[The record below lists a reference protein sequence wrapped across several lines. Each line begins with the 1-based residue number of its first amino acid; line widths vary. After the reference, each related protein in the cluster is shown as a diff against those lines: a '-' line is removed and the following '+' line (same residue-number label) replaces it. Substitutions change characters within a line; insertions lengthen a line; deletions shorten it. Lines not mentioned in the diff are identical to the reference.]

1 MDWYMMNCELLATC
15 SALGYLE
22 GDVYHREPDCLESV
36 KDLIRYL
43 RHEDETRDV
52 RQQLGAAQIL
62 QNDLLPILVQYPQEK
77 VLFDAVI
84 RLTVNLTQPAL
95 LCFGKVPADATSRH
109 HFLQVLSYLQAYK
122 EAFASEKVFGV
133 LSEKLYHL
141 LQLDWEQRQ
150 EEDTLL
156 IERILL
162 LVRNVLHVPPDPAEE
177 QGVDGDASVHDRVL
191 WALHIS
197 GMDDLLKFLASAQ
210 AEQQWALHVLEII
223 SLMFRDQSP
232 EELAALGQGQAAAEH
247 GEDTRELEALR
258 QRELAER
265 RARALQRPTRH
276 SRFGGSYVL
285 QGLKAIGDRDV
296 VFHKG
301 LHNLRS
307 YSHDLGKET
316 RRVPWRR
323 QAAPEAET
331 PHRSARNVRLFLRCF
346 CQDFLEGCYNRLML
360 LVKDQ
365 LVREKAQQHDETY
378 YLWATAFFMAFNRRR
393 GFRPELVSET
403 VGVRAFH
410 FIEQNL
416 TTYYEMALMDKKEAA
431 TWARRM
437 HLALK
442 AYQELLRTLQEM
454 DRSPEQA
461 VRDSSQVI
469 KSNIFYLMEYRELF
483 LALFRKFD
491 ETKQPR
497 SFLRDLVETAHLFLR
512 MLERFCRGRAGLVVQ
527 SKRVR
532 RKKKPRAAAALA
544 LQPPSAE
551 ELEELWAGLA
561 PQLQACLQGE
571 VPLPEDVVPFDAA
584 SETPVEEQRAEAL
597 LRIQGCLR
605 DARVPQALRLL
616 RSARDVWPEGDV
628 FGPPDAGTP
637 EETRLLREIL
647 FAPLPRPAPPEA
659 EEPEEEEEEDEE
671 EEEET
676 VQVSEKEFNFLDYL
690 KRFACAPVVRALV
703 LLLRGYARNTP
714 RTNHCAARLLHRLAR
729 DLRME
734 ALLFQLSLFSLFH
747 RLLSDPAA
755 GAHQE
760 LVALAKFIL
769 GKFFALA
776 ATNKKAFVELLFW
789 KSPAAVREMTEGYG
803 SLQEGEGA
811 SRSRAPPWTPQ
822 EEQELRELY
831 WKYKE
836 GEGEDVIAA
845 ILAHLPAPGRTRRQV
860 VKQLVRLGLA
870 SSAKDFPR
878 ERKGTRIVLWT
889 QEQEEELT
897 RLFEEFRGSEDIL
910 GNIMKHLTARRS
922 RARVVEKLLGL
933 GLVAERKE
941 LYKKRRRKGHGP
953 GPGAAGAAAV
963 PAQDSSAEDGDSEE
977 EDDEE
982 DEVEEGAMEEHW
994 VPEEGG
1000 GQGLA
1005 HRLHREGMAGPLRWL
1020 ENCLRR
1026 AAGDREEDGEWSW
1039 GAGLGGWGRAVTGLS
1054 SQACPTRSRWCRSR
1068 RRMRMPWRTGASRPC
1083 SGSWG
1088 SVPPPASRNPSGASR
1103 LPSRRS
1109 SSAAQP
1115 PPSPTM
1121 APTPRRPP
1129 GGRWSRPSAPR
1140 PLMQVRRA
1148 GVGLGVPRPGGLAL
1162 SPSSCAPQRSSQ
1174 RRGWDQ
1180 TRRGENGFLPH
1191 GGGLLPDSAGFS
1203 GPLDVGL
1210 SGAPPLPTAAARSL
1224 APALSSRV
1232 PRGDGRSTARMRM
1245 TGAQAQSRPPQPPP
1259 HRGTRTPSPGGGGS
1273 VSAAWRR
1280 RMRMMTEGAPLRPG
1294 SPPPWILGCF
1304 LGFLQVLKLF
1314 FKGAAEAWGAS
1325 ALSPSPVAVLLS
1337 PYPCFPPK
1345 TSCFPSAVVFF
1356 LFVLFC
1362 LVLFFSPN
1370 TF

>member
-62 QNDLLPILVQYPQEK
+62 QNDLLPIMVQYPQDK

-84 RLTVNLTQPAL
+84 RLMVNLTQPAL
-95 LCFGKVPADATSRH
+95 LCFGKVPADAASRH

-133 LSEKLYHL
+133 LSEKLYDL

-162 LVRNVLHVPPDPAEE
+162 LLRNVLHVPPDPAEE

-210 AEQQWALHVLEII
+210 TEQQWALHVLEII

-232 EELAALGQGQAAAEH
+232 EELAALGQGQAADEH
-247 GEDTRELEALR
+247 GEDTRELESLR
-258 QRELAER
+258 QRELAEK
-265 RARALQRPTRH
+265 RARVLQRPSRH
-276 SRFGGSYVL
+276 SRFRGSYVL
-285 QGLKAIGDRDV
+285 QGLKAIGDQDII
-296 VFHKG
+296 FHKG
-301 LHNLRS
+301 LHNLKS
-307 YSHDLGKET
+307 YSHDLGKEP
-316 RRVPWRR
+316 RRVPRRR
-323 QAAPEAET
+323 QAAPETE
-331 PHRSARNVRLFLRCF
+331 PPRRSARNVRLFLRHF

-378 YLWATAFFMAFNRRR
+378 YLWASAFFMAFNRRR

-416 TTYYEMALMDKKEAA
+416 TAYYEMALMDKKEAA

-442 AYQELLRTLQEM
+442 AYQELLRTVQEM

-469 KSNIFYLMEYRELF
+469 KSNIFYLMEYRQLF
-483 LALFRKFD
+483 LTLFRKFD

-512 MLERFCRGRAGLVVQ
+512 MLERFCRGRASLVVQ

-532 RKKKPRAAAALA
+532 RRRKKPLVAAAPAP
-544 LQPPSAE
+544 QPP
-551 ELEELWAGLA
+551 ELEELWAALA
-561 PQLQACLQGE
+561 PQLQGCLQGE
-571 VPLPEDVVPFDAA
+571 VPLPEDMVPFDAA
-584 SETPVEEQRAEAL
+584 SEVPVDEQRAAAL
-597 LRIQGCLR
+597 LQIQGCLR
-605 DARVPQALRLL
+605 DGRVPPALRLL
-616 RSARDVWPEGDV
+616 RAARDVWPEGDV
-628 FGPPDAGTP
+628 FGAPDAGP
-637 EETRLLREIL
+637 AEETRLLREIL
-647 FAPLPRPAPPEA
+647 FAPLPQPAPPEA
-659 EEPEEEEEEDEE
+659 EEPEEEEEEE

-690 KRFACAPVVRALV
+690 KQFACAPVVRALV
-703 LLLRGYARNTP
+703 LLLRGYERNSP

-734 ALLFQLSLFSLFH
+734 ALLFQLSLFATFH

-755 GAHQE
+755 AAHQE

-789 KSPAAVREMTEGYG
+789 KSPAVVWEMTQGYG
-803 SLQEGEGA
+803 SLREGEGA
-811 SRSRAPPWTPQ
+811 VRSRVPPWTPQ

-836 GEGEDVIAA
+836 VEGQDVVAA
-845 ILAHLPAPGRTRRQV
+845 ILAQLSVPGRTRRQV

-870 SSAKDFPR
+870 TSARDFPR
-878 ERKGTRIVLWT
+878 DRKGTRIVLWT

-897 RLFEEFRGSEDIL
+897 RLFEEFQGSDDVL
-910 GNIMKHLTARRS
+910 GSIMKHLTARRS
-922 RARVVEKLLGL
+922 RARVVEKLLAL

-941 LYKKRRRKGHGP
+941 LYKKRRRKGQGP
-953 GPGAAGAAAV
+953 PTPGAAGAPAV

-977 EDDEE
+977 DEEDDEE
-982 DEVEEGAMEEHW
+982 EDDEGEEGPMEEHGA
-994 VPEEGG
+994 PQEGAG
-1000 GQGLA
+1000 GRLVY
-1005 HRLHREGMAGPLRWL
+1005 RLHREGLEGPLRWL
-1020 ENCLRR
+1020 QTCLRR
-1026 AAGDREEDGEWSW
+1026 TAGDREEDGASHPVPLVPLTEENEDAMENRRFRALLRQLGLRPPASEQESFWRIPAALTPQQLRRAAASITHR
-1039 GAGLGGWGRAVTGLS
+1039 GPDPPGSPQGLLESPGCPQDLDAAAQAPAGLGSDSESEDPVAVPSPVQPGTK
-1054 SQACPTRSRWCRSR
+1054 R
-1068 RRMRMPWRTGASRPC
+1068 RRELDSEDEAMGS
-1083 SGSWG
+1083 SGTE
-1088 SVPPPASRNPSGASR
+1088 P
-1103 LPSRRS
+1103 
-1109 SSAAQP
+1109 
-1115 PPSPTM
+1115 
-1121 APTPRRPP
+1121 
-1129 GGRWSRPSAPR
+1129 
-1140 PLMQVRRA
+1140 
-1148 GVGLGVPRPGGLAL
+1148 
-1162 SPSSCAPQRSSQ
+1162 
-1174 RRGWDQ
+1174 
-1180 TRRGENGFLPH
+1180 
-1191 GGGLLPDSAGFS
+1191 
-1203 GPLDVGL
+1203 
-1210 SGAPPLPTAAARSL
+1210 
-1224 APALSSRV
+1224 APAAPGSEE
-1232 PRGDGRSTARMRM
+1232 DEAEE
-1245 TGAQAQSRPPQPPP
+1245 PQPP
-1259 HRGTRTPSPGGGGS
+1259 G
-1273 VSAAWRR
+1273 RR
-1280 RMRMMTEGAPLRPG
+1280 KRVRRVE
-1294 SPPPWILGCF
+1294 
-1304 LGFLQVLKLF
+1304 
-1314 FKGAAEAWGAS
+1314 EEEEED
-1325 ALSPSPVAVLLS
+1325 
-1337 PYPCFPPK
+1337 
-1345 TSCFPSAVVFF
+1345 
-1356 LFVLFC
+1356 
-1362 LVLFFSPN
+1362 
-1370 TF
+1370 

>member
-43 RHEDETRDV
+43 RHEDETRDI

-62 QNDLLPILVQYPQEK
+62 QNDLLPILVQYPQDK
-77 VLFDAVI
+77 VLFDAVV
-84 RLTVNLTQPAL
+84 RLMVNLTQPAL
-95 LCFGKVPADATSRH
+95 LCFGKVPPDATSRH

-133 LSEKLYHL
+133 LSEKLYDL

-162 LVRNVLHVPPDPAEE
+162 LVRNVLHVPPDPTEE

-210 AEQQWALHVLEII
+210 GEQQWALHVLEII

-247 GEDTRELEALR
+247 GGDTQELEALR

-265 RARALQRPTRH
+265 RARALQRPSRH

-301 LHNLRS
+301 LHNLKS

-316 RRVPWRR
+316 RRVPRRR
-323 QAAPEAET
+323 QAAPEAE
-331 PHRSARNVRLFLRCF
+331 PPRRSARNVRLFLRHF

-416 TTYYEMALMDKKEAA
+416 TTYYEMALMDKKDAV

-442 AYQELLRTLQEM
+442 AYQELLRTVQEM

-512 MLERFCRGRAGLVVQ
+512 MLEHFCRGRTSLVVQ

-532 RKKKPRAAAALA
+532 RRKKPRTPAAVAP
-544 LQPPSAE
+544 QPPSTE
-551 ELEELWAGLA
+551 ELEELWAGLD
-561 PQLQACLQGE
+561 PQIQACLQGE

-584 SETPVEEQRAEAL
+584 SEMPVEEQRTEAL

-605 DARVPQALRLL
+605 DAQVPQALQLL

-628 FGPPDAGTP
+628 FGPPDAGPP

-647 FAPLPRPAPPEA
+647 FAPLPWHAPPEA
-659 EEPEEEEEEDEE
+659 EEPEEEEDEE
-671 EEEET
+671 EEEEEET
-676 VQVSEKEFNFLDYL
+676 MQVSEKEFNFLDYL
-690 KRFACAPVVRALV
+690 KRFACPPVVRALV
-703 LLLRGYARNTP
+703 LLLRGYARNSP

-729 DLRME
+729 DLHME
-734 ALLFQLSLFSLFH
+734 ALLFQLSLFALFH
-747 RLLSDPAA
+747 RLLNDPAA

-760 LVALAKFIL
+760 LVALAKFVL

-789 KSPAAVREMTEGYG
+789 KTPAAVREMTEGYS
-803 SLQEGEGA
+803 SLREGEGA
-811 SRSRAPPWTPQ
+811 GRSRVPPWTPQ

-836 GEGEDVIAA
+836 VEGEDIIAA

-870 SSAKDFPR
+870 SSVKDFPR
-878 ERKGTRIVLWT
+878 ERKGTHLVLWT

-897 RLFEEFRGSEDIL
+897 RLFEEFQGSEDVL

-933 GLVAERKE
+933 GLVSERKE

-953 GPGAAGAAAV
+953 GPGAAGAPVV
-963 PAQDSSAEDGDSEE
+963 PAQDSSAEDRDSEE
-977 EDDEE
+977 EEEEE
-982 DEVEEGAMEEHW
+982 DEAEEGPMEDHW
-994 VPEEGG
+994 VPEEGA

-1005 HRLHREGMAGPLRWL
+1005 HRLHQEGLAGPLQWL

-1026 AAGDREEDGEWSW
+1026 TAGDREEDGVSHPVPLVPLSEENEDAMEDRRFRALLRRLGLRPPANEQESFWRIPAALTPQQLRRAAASIAHYSPNPPESPK
-1039 GAGLGGWGRAVTGLS
+1039 GLLEPPRCPQDHTPEQPPAGLGSDSESEDPVPSLVQLGTK
-1054 SQACPTRSRWCRSR
+1054 R
-1068 RRMRMPWRTGASRPC
+1068 RRELNSEDEDDGS
-1083 SGSWG
+1083 SG
-1088 SVPPPASRNPSGASR
+1088 
-1103 LPSRRS
+1103 
-1109 SSAAQP
+1109 
-1115 PPSPTM
+1115 
-1121 APTPRRPP
+1121 
-1129 GGRWSRPSAPR
+1129 
-1140 PLMQVRRA
+1140 
-1148 GVGLGVPRPGGLAL
+1148 
-1162 SPSSCAPQRSSQ
+1162 
-1174 RRGWDQ
+1174 
-1180 TRRGENGFLPH
+1180 GF
-1191 GGGLLPDSAGFS
+1191 
-1203 GPLDVGL
+1203 GL
-1210 SGAPPLPTAAARSL
+1210 SGGWGVLPLWCSGCHQQQCNGELLDHSCPVPGPFASSLVLGRQWGDRGVPPLPVPPGWGGSAPSPLLPPPGTEL
-1224 APALSSRV
+1224 APTAPRSEEAEDLEPLGRRKRIRRV
-1232 PRGDGRSTARMRM
+1232 EEEEEEED
-1245 TGAQAQSRPPQPPP
+1245 
-1259 HRGTRTPSPGGGGS
+1259 
-1273 VSAAWRR
+1273 
-1280 RMRMMTEGAPLRPG
+1280 
-1294 SPPPWILGCF
+1294 
-1304 LGFLQVLKLF
+1304 
-1314 FKGAAEAWGAS
+1314 
-1325 ALSPSPVAVLLS
+1325 
-1337 PYPCFPPK
+1337 
-1345 TSCFPSAVVFF
+1345 
-1356 LFVLFC
+1356 
-1362 LVLFFSPN
+1362 
-1370 TF
+1370 

>member
-84 RLTVNLTQPAL
+84 RLMVNLTQPAL

-122 EAFASEKVFGV
+122 EAFANEKVFGV
-133 LSEKLYHL
+133 LSEKLYNL

-162 LVRNVLHVPPDPAEE
+162 LVRNVLHVPPDPTEE
-177 QGVDGDASVHDRVL
+177 QQGVDGDASVHDRVL

-210 AEQQWALHVLEII
+210 VEQQWALHVLEII
-223 SLMFRDQSP
+223 SLMFREQSP
-232 EELAALGQGQAAAEH
+232 EELAAMGQGTAGAEH
-247 GEDTRELEALR
+247 GEDTRELQSLR
-258 QRELAER
+258 QREMAEKR
-265 RARALQRPTRH
+265 SRALQRTSRH

-285 QGLKAIGDRDV
+285 QGVKSIGDRDV

-301 LHNLRS
+301 LHNLKS
-307 YSHDLGKET
+307 YSHDLGKEP
-316 RRVPWRR
+316 RRLPRR
-323 QAAPEAET
+323 RLPAPEAE
-331 PHRSARNVRLFLRCF
+331 PSRRSARNVRLFLRRF
-346 CQDFLEGCYNRLML
+346 CQDFLQDCYNRLML

-378 YLWATAFFMAFNRRR
+378 YLWATSFFMAFNRLQ

-416 TTYYEMALMDKKEAA
+416 TTYYEMALMDKKEAT

-454 DRSPEQA
+454 DRCPEQA

-483 LALFRKFD
+483 LTLFRKFD

-497 SFLRDLVETAHLFLR
+497 SFLKDLVETAHLFLR
-512 MLERFCRGRAGLVVQ
+512 MLERFCRGRANLVVQ

-532 RKKKPRAAAALA
+532 RKKKKKKPQVPVVPA
-544 LQPPSAE
+544 PPSAE
-551 ELEELWAGLA
+551 ELEQLWEGLA
-561 PQLQACLQGE
+561 PQVQACLEGE
-571 VPLPEDVVPFDAA
+571 VPLPEDVVPFDAT

-597 LRIQGCLR
+597 LRIQECLR
-605 DARVPQALRLL
+605 DSRVPQALQLL
-616 RSARDVWPEGDV
+616 RSAREVWPEGDV
-628 FGPPDAGTP
+628 FGSADVAPD
-637 EETRLLREIL
+637 EETQLLREIL
-647 FAPLPRPAPPEA
+647 VAALPRHTPAEP
-659 EEPEEEEEEDEE
+659 EEPEEEEEEEDEE
-671 EEEET
+671 EEEQT
-676 VQVSEKEFNFLDYL
+676 MQVSEKEFNFLDYL

-703 LLLRGYARNTP
+703 LLLRGYARNSA

-729 DLRME
+729 ELRME
-734 ALLFQLSLFSLFH
+734 PLLFQLSLFALFH

-755 GAHQE
+755 AAHQE
-760 LVALAKFIL
+760 LVTLAKFIV

-789 KSPAAVREMTEGYG
+789 KSPAIVGEMSQGYS
-803 SLQEGEGA
+803 SLQEGEGTT
-811 SRSRAPPWTPQ
+811 RSRVPPWTPQ

-836 GEGEDVIAA
+836 MEGGDIIAA
-845 ILAHLPAPGRTRRQV
+845 ILAQLPSPGRTRRQV
-860 VKQLVRLGLA
+860 VKQLVRMGLA

-897 RLFEEFRGSEDIL
+897 RLFEEFQGSDDVL

-941 LYKKRRRKGHGP
+941 LYKKRRRKSQGHGP
-953 GPGAAGAAAV
+953 GQAAPSVPAM
-963 PAQDSSAEDGDSEE
+963 PAQDSSGEDEDSEE
-977 EDDEE
+977 EEEE
-982 DEVEEGAMEEHW
+982 DEDDEGLTEEHW
-994 VPEEGG
+994 VPEEGA
-1000 GQGLA
+1000 GQDLAQHLHGEGL
-1005 HRLHREGMAGPLRWL
+1005 AGPLRWL
-1020 ENCLRR
+1020 QNCLRR
-1026 AAGDREEDGEWSW
+1026 AAEDREEDGVSHPVPLVPLTEENEDAMEDRRFRNLLRQLGLRPPASEQESFWRIPAALTPQQLR
-1039 GAGLGGWGRAVTGLS
+1039 GAAASIAHRDPPASPQNLPEPPRCPQDGAAEPPMAALGSDSESEEPVPVPSPVLARTK
-1054 SQACPTRSRWCRSR
+1054 R
-1068 RRMRMPWRTGASRPC
+1068 RRELASEDEDEDEDGGS
-1083 SGSWG
+1083 SGTDP
-1088 SVPPPASRNPSGASR
+1088 PPPAP
-1103 LPSRRS
+1103 RS
-1109 SSAAQP
+1109 EEDEDEDEDEDEED
-1115 PPSPTM
+1115 
-1121 APTPRRPP
+1121 
-1129 GGRWSRPSAPR
+1129 
-1140 PLMQVRRA
+1140 
-1148 GVGLGVPRPGGLAL
+1148 
-1162 SPSSCAPQRSSQ
+1162 PQ
-1174 RRGWDQ
+1174 
-1180 TRRGENGFLPH
+1180 
-1191 GGGLLPDSAGFS
+1191 
-1203 GPLDVGL
+1203 
-1210 SGAPPLPTAAARSL
+1210 
-1224 APALSSRV
+1224 
-1232 PRGDGRSTARMRM
+1232 PRG
-1245 TGAQAQSRPPQPPP
+1245 
-1259 HRGTRTPSPGGGGS
+1259 
-1273 VSAAWRR
+1273 RR
-1280 RMRMMTEGAPLRPG
+1280 KRIR
-1294 SPPPWILGCF
+1294 
-1304 LGFLQVLKLF
+1304 
-1314 FKGAAEAWGAS
+1314 
-1325 ALSPSPVAVLLS
+1325 
-1337 PYPCFPPK
+1337 
-1345 TSCFPSAVVFF
+1345 
-1356 LFVLFC
+1356 C
-1362 LVLFFSPN
+1362 LEEEEEDD
-1370 TF
+1370 

>member
-43 RHEDETRDV
+43 RHEDETRDI

-62 QNDLLPILVQYPQEK
+62 QNDLLPILVQHPQDK

-84 RLTVNLTQPAL
+84 RLMVNLTQPAL
-95 LCFGKVPADATSRH
+95 LCFGKVPPDATSRH

-133 LSEKLYHL
+133 LSEKLYDL

-150 EEDTLL
+150 EEDMLL

-162 LVRNVLHVPPDPAEE
+162 LVRNVLHVPPDPTEE
-177 QGVDGDASVHDRVL
+177 QSVDGDASVHDRVL

-210 AEQQWALHVLEII
+210 GEQQWALHVLEII
-223 SLMFRDQSP
+223 SLMFRDQNA

-247 GEDTRELEALR
+247 GEDTRELETLR

-265 RARALQRPTRH
+265 RVRALQRPSRH

-301 LHNLRS
+301 LHNLKS

-316 RRVPWRR
+316 RRVPRR
-323 QAAPEAET
+323 CRATPEAE
-331 PHRSARNVRLFLRCF
+331 PPRRSARNVRLFLRHF
-346 CQDFLEGCYNRLML
+346 CQDFLESCYNRLML

-416 TTYYEMALMDKKEAA
+416 TTYYEMALMDKKEAV

-442 AYQELLRTLQEM
+442 AYQELLRTVQEM

-491 ETKQPR
+491 ATKQPR

-512 MLERFCRGRAGLVVQ
+512 MLERFCQGRTGLVVQ

-532 RKKKPRAAAALA
+532 RRKKPQAPAAVSP
-544 LQPPSAE
+544 QPPSTE

-584 SETPVEEQRAEAL
+584 SETPVEEQRAEVV

-605 DARVPQALRLL
+605 DARVPEALRLL

-628 FGPPDAGTP
+628 FGPPEAGPP

-647 FAPLPRPAPPEA
+647 FAPLPRHTPPEA
-659 EEPEEEEEEDEE
+659 EEPEEEEDDEE

-676 VQVSEKEFNFLDYL
+676 MQVSEKEFNFLDYL

-703 LLLRGYARNTP
+703 LLLRGYPRNSP
-714 RTNHCAARLLHRLAR
+714 RTNHCAARLMHRLAR
-729 DLRME
+729 DLHME
-734 ALLFQLSLFSLFH
+734 ALLFQLSLFALFH
-747 RLLSDPAA
+747 RLLNDPAA
-755 GAHQE
+755 AAHQE
-760 LVALAKFIL
+760 LVSLAKFIL

-803 SLQEGEGA
+803 PLREGEGA
-811 SRSRAPPWTPQ
+811 VRSRVPLWTPQ

-831 WKYKE
+831 WKHKE
-836 GEGEDVIAA
+836 VEGEDVIAA
-845 ILAHLPAPGRTRRQV
+845 ILAHLRGPERTRKQV

-870 SSAKDFPR
+870 SSAQDFPR
-878 ERKGTRIVLWT
+878 QRKGTRLVLWT

-933 GLVAERKE
+933 GLVLERKE
-941 LYKKRRRKGHGP
+941 LYKKRQRKGQGP
-953 GPGAAGAAAV
+953 GRGVAGAPAV
-963 PAQDSSAEDGDSEE
+963 PAQDSLAEDDGDSDEE
-977 EDDEE
+977 EDEE
-982 DEVEEGAMEEHW
+982 EEGAVEEHW
-994 VPEEGG
+994 VPEGG
-1000 GQGLA
+1000 AGQGLA
-1005 HRLHREGMAGPLRWL
+1005 HHLHQEGLAGPLRWL

-1026 AAGDREEDGEWSW
+1026 TAGDREEDGVSHPVPLVPLSEENEDAMEDRHFQALLRQLGLRPPANEQETFWRIPAALTPQQLRRAAASIAHHDPDPL
-1039 GAGLGGWGRAVTGLS
+1039 GSPQGLLEPPRCPQGPTAEPGAAGLGS
-1054 SQACPTRSRWCRSR
+1054 DSESQEP
-1068 RRMRMPWRTGASRPC
+1068 
-1083 SGSWG
+1083 
-1088 SVPPPASRNPSGASR
+1088 VPG
-1103 LPSRRS
+1103 
-1109 SSAAQP
+1109 
-1115 PPSPTM
+1115 
-1121 APTPRRPP
+1121 
-1129 GGRWSRPSAPR
+1129 
-1140 PLMQVRRA
+1140 
-1148 GVGLGVPRPGGLAL
+1148 
-1162 SPSSCAPQRSSQ
+1162 
-1174 RRGWDQ
+1174 
-1180 TRRGENGFLPH
+1180 
-1191 GGGLLPDSAGFS
+1191 
-1203 GPLDVGL
+1203 
-1210 SGAPPLPTAAARSL
+1210 
-1224 APALSSRV
+1224 
-1232 PRGDGRSTARMRM
+1232 
-1245 TGAQAQSRPPQPPP
+1245 
-1259 HRGTRTPSPGGGGS
+1259 
-1273 VSAAWRR
+1273 
-1280 RMRMMTEGAPLRPG
+1280 
-1294 SPPPWILGCF
+1294 
-1304 LGFLQVLKLF
+1304 
-1314 FKGAAEAWGAS
+1314 
-1325 ALSPSPVAVLLS
+1325 PSPVQTGTKRQRELDSEDEATGNSGTELDTTAPCS
-1337 PYPCFPPK
+1337 PEDEDEDLQPQGRRK
-1345 TSCFPSAVVFF
+1345 RVRRVEEEEEEED
-1356 LFVLFC
+1356 
-1362 LVLFFSPN
+1362 
-1370 TF
+1370 

>member
-43 RHEDETRDV
+43 RHEDESRDV

-77 VLFDAVI
+77 VLFDAVV
-84 RLTVNLTQPAL
+84 RLMVNLTQPAL

-122 EAFASEKVFGV
+122 EAFASEKVFVV
-133 LSEKLYHL
+133 LSEKLYNL

-162 LVRNVLHVPPDPAEE
+162 LVRNVLHVPPDPTEE

-210 AEQQWALHVLEII
+210 VEQQWALHVLEII

-232 EELAALGQGQAAAEH
+232 EELAALGQGTAGAEH
-247 GEDTRELEALR
+247 REDTQELETLR
-258 QRELAER
+258 QRELAEKR
-265 RARALQRPTRH
+265 TRARQRPSRH

-285 QGLKAIGDRDV
+285 QGIKSIGDRDV

-301 LHNLRS
+301 LHNLKS
-307 YSHDLGKET
+307 YTHDLGKEP
-316 RRVPWRR
+316 RRLPRRR
-323 QAAPEAET
+323 QAAPEAE
-331 PHRSARNVRLFLRCF
+331 PSRRSARNVRLFLRHF
-346 CQDFLEGCYNRLML
+346 CQDFLENCYNRLML

-378 YLWATAFFMAFNRRR
+378 YLWATAFFMAFNRLH

-416 TTYYEMALMDKKEAA
+416 TTYYEMALMDKKEAT

-442 AYQELLRTLQEM
+442 AYQELLRTVQEM

-483 LALFRKFD
+483 LTLFRKFD

-512 MLERFCRGRAGLVVQ
+512 MLERFCRSRANLVVQ

-532 RKKKPRAAAALA
+532 RKKKKKPQVPEAPA
-544 LQPPSAE
+544 PPSAA
-551 ELEELWAGLA
+551 ELEQLWEGLA
-561 PQLQACLQGE
+561 PQVQACLEGE
-571 VPLPEDVVPFDAA
+571 APLPEDMVPFDAA

-597 LRIQGCLR
+597 LRIQECLR
-605 DARVPQALRLL
+605 DSRVPQALRLL
-616 RSARDVWPEGDV
+616 RSAREVWPEGDV
-628 FGPPDAGTP
+628 FGSADVGPP
-637 EETRLLREIL
+637 EETQLLREIL
-647 FAPLPRPAPPEA
+647 VAPLPRRAPAEP

-671 EEEET
+671 EEEQT
-676 VQVSEKEFNFLDYL
+676 LQVSEKEFNFLDYL

-703 LLLRGYARNTP
+703 LLLRGYARNSA

-729 DLRME
+729 DLHME
-734 ALLFQLSLFSLFH
+734 PLLFQLSLFALFH

-755 GAHQE
+755 AAHQE
-760 LVALAKFIL
+760 LVTLAKFIL

-789 KSPAAVREMTEGYG
+789 KSPAIVCEMTKGYS
-803 SLQEGEGA
+803 SLQEGEGTT
-811 SRSRAPPWTPQ
+811 RSRVPPWTPQ

-836 GEGEDVIAA
+836 VEGGDIIAA
-845 ILAHLPAPGRTRRQV
+845 ILAHLPTPGRTRRQV
-860 VKQLVRLGLA
+860 VKQLVRMGLA

-897 RLFEEFRGSEDIL
+897 RLFEEFQGSDDVL

-941 LYKKRRRKGHGP
+941 LYKKRRRKSHGP
-953 GPGAAGAAAV
+953 GPGQAATGVPAM
-963 PAQDSSAEDGDSEE
+963 PAQDSSGEDEDSEE
-977 EDDEE
+977 EEEE
-982 DEVEEGAMEEHW
+982 DEDEAEEGRMEEHW
-994 VPEEGG
+994 VPQEGA
-1000 GQGLA
+1000 GQDLA
-1005 HRLHREGMAGPLRWL
+1005 QRLHREGLAGPLRWL

-1026 AAGDREEDGEWSW
+1026 AAGDREEDGVSHPAPLVPLTEENEDAMEDRRFRTLLRQLGLRPPASEQESFWRIPAALTPQQLRRAAASIAHRGPSGSPQDLSEPPRW
-1039 GAGLGGWGRAVTGLS
+1039 PQDPAPAEPLPAGLGS
-1054 SQACPTRSRWCRSR
+1054 DSESEEP
-1068 RRMRMPWRTGASRPC
+1068 
-1083 SGSWG
+1083 
-1088 SVPPPASRNPSGASR
+1088 VP
-1103 LPSRRS
+1103 
-1109 SSAAQP
+1109 
-1115 PPSPTM
+1115 
-1121 APTPRRPP
+1121 
-1129 GGRWSRPSAPR
+1129 
-1140 PLMQVRRA
+1140 
-1148 GVGLGVPRPGGLAL
+1148 VP
-1162 SPSSCAPQRSSQ
+1162 
-1174 RRGWDQ
+1174 
-1180 TRRGENGFLPH
+1180 
-1191 GGGLLPDSAGFS
+1191 
-1203 GPLDVGL
+1203 
-1210 SGAPPLPTAAARSL
+1210 
-1224 APALSSRV
+1224 V
-1232 PRGDGRSTARMRM
+1232 P
-1245 TGAQAQSRPPQPPP
+1245 
-1259 HRGTRTPSPGGGGS
+1259 
-1273 VSAAWRR
+1273 V
-1280 RMRMMTEGAPLRPG
+1280 
-1294 SPPPWILGCF
+1294 
-1304 LGFLQVLKLF
+1304 
-1314 FKGAAEAWGAS
+1314 
-1325 ALSPSPVAVLLS
+1325 PSPVQPRTKRRRELASEDEDEDGGSSGTELA
-1337 PYPCFPPK
+1337 PPAPREEEEEEEEEEEDPQPRGRRK
-1345 TSCFPSAVVFF
+1345 RIR
-1356 LFVLFC
+1356 C
-1362 LVLFFSPN
+1362 LEEEEEED
-1370 TF
+1370 